1 MRIVFYGD
9 SLTEG
14 IPGVSFM
21 RILEAALPG
30 HELINRGRGGDTVQS
45 LCQRLVRGQHAISAD
60 AAFLWVGV
68 NDVFSKLTVS
78 HGLLKRVRGQRPAD
92 DLDAFRDTYDQA
104 LRLLSR
110 KTPRVVAVSPL
121 LLGEDLSNEWNR
133 ELAGLCT
140 VIESATSHY
149 PNVQYCDLRTRFI
162 QVLSGK
168 PVSDYVP
175 KHLTVIARDAVLLRS
190 DDRIDA
196 IASHRGLHLTLDG
209 VHLNRAGALLA
220 AATFR
225 ESIEE
230 STSESSPIDA

>member
-9 SLTEG
+9 SLTGG
-14 IPGVSFM
+14 IPGVSVL
-21 RILEAALPG
+21 RILDTVLPE

-45 LCQRLVRGQHAISAD
+45 LYDRVVRGRLDQPAD
-60 AAFLWVGV
+60 LAFLWVGV
-68 NDVFSKLTVS
+68 NDVFSRLTVS
-78 HGLLKRVRGQRPAD
+78 HSLLKRARGQRPAS
-92 DLDAFRDTYDQA
+92 DLGTFCDTYDQT
-104 LRLLSR
+104 LRLLTR
-110 KTPRVVAVSPL
+110 KTHRLVAVSPL

-133 ELAGLCT
+133 ELDGLCT

-168 PVSDYVP
+168 PASDYVP

-190 DDRIDA
+190 TDRIDA
-196 IASHRGLHLTLDG
+196 VAAHRGLHLTLDG

-225 ESIEE
+225 EWIEE
-230 STSESSPIDA
+230 FIAESCPIDA

>member
-1 MRIVFYGD
+1 MKITFYGD

-14 IPGVSFM
+14 VPGVSFL
-21 RILEAALPG
+21 RILETVLPQ

-45 LCQRLVRGQHAISAD
+45 LYHRMVRDRLDEPAEL
-60 AAFLWVGV
+60 AFLWVGV

-78 HGLLKRVRGQRPAD
+78 HSLFKRIRGQGPAD
-92 DLDAFRDTYDQA
+92 NLDAFRDTYDQA

-121 LLGEDLSNEWNR
+121 ILGEDLSNDWNR
-133 ELAGLCT
+133 ELAELCA
-140 VIESATSHY
+140 VIESISSGY

-190 DDRIDA
+190 DDRIDVVA
-196 IASHRGLHLTLDG
+196 AHRGLHLTLDG
-209 VHLNRAGALLA
+209 VHLNHAGALLA

-230 STSESSPIDA
+230 FTTESSPIDA